1 MNLEGVHPDCFL
13 KRINE
18 ISSDVC
24 KPRLITCYHLKKK
37 KKTKKHP
44 RNCHQRANIL
54 EESDRERERDL
65 IFRNFVCWWLNTVM
79 TKQENI

>member
-37 KKTKKHP
+37 KKTKKHLFMKLYLP
-44 RNCHQRANIL
+44 PKIRKKIGL
-54 EESDRERERDL
+54 GVL
-65 IFRNFVCWWLNTVM
+65 FLLNL
-79 TKQENI
+79 